1 MAMPFLGLSQDYAND
16 GLRILKDNMPNLLH
30 YRYLSAKSVVRDGVE
45 TNLVDGSLV
54 IRFHGAVVC
63 FTAVN
68 VP

>member
-16 GLRILKDNMPNLLH
+16 GSRILQDNMPNLLY
-30 YRYLSAKSVVRDGVE
+30 YRYLSAKGVVRDGVE